1 MERKYLILILLS
13 LVLIS
18 GCDKKKTLTCTK
30 TEKET
35 GMNLTT
41 TTTTNFKND
50 KITSIKLEL
59 NAKLDSTY
67 VKYKDTIKTSL
78 EQQYSIYK
86 DEKGVTYHTSAKDD
100 TIKFNLI
107 VDNKAIS
114 KETRKNLNISNNEGY
129 EKSKKSLEN
138 DGYTCK

>member
-1 MERKYLILILLS
+1 MKKKYLIIIIS

-30 TEKET
+30 TEQET

-50 KITSIKLEL
+50 KIASIKLEL

-67 VKYKDTIKTSL
+67 VKYKDTIKKSL

-86 DEKGVTYHTSAKDD
+86 DEKGVTYHTSVKDD
-100 TIKFNLI
+100 NIKFNLI

-114 KETRKNLNISNNEGY
+114 KETRKKLNISNGEGY
-129 EKSKKSLEN
+129 EKSKKLLEK